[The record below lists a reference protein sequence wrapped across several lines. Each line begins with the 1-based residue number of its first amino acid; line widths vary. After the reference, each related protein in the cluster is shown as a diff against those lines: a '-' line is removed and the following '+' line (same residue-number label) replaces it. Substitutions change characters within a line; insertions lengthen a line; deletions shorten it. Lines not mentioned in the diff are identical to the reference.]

1 MSARRSLGKRLVD
14 AILRGLDAVV
24 PADGTIL
31 LHSFPDLDDNIVA
44 VIERL
49 PEHADF
55 RVLARH
61 PSAAKR
67 RARQLGLGSIRIVK
81 RRSLAGIWR
90 YLRSSTTVT
99 THGLFGFAPRRPP
112 KSSVGLW
119 HGELGKQI
127 GQFVSDG
134 TRHFDWVPVSG
145 HLSRMVRA
153 AEFGLDPH
161 SIHIVGSPR
170 QSKLLRRD
178 PRPALDRMRKEGE
191 QWLVWVP
198 TYRQS
203 VLRDLR
209 ADGDP
214 SQATITAG
222 PELAD
227 LQSLLESHGAR
238 LWIRPH
244 PLASQDLHI
253 GLSDSICSATNASLQ
268 EMGSTFYD
276 LLARSDCLITDYSS
290 VWLDYLLVDK
300 PIVGACFDL
309 RSYRVH
315 RGLTLEPYEEWFP
328 GPLAESADRLIE
340 ELRLVLSG
348 EDRYRQHRQLISR
361 LLIDEGLDYVESLLH
376 VLGMGVHP
384 PGGPE

>member
-1 MSARRSLGKRLVD
+1 MSPRRSFGKRLVD
-14 AILRGLDAVV
+14 RVLRGLDAAV

-31 LHSFPDLDDNIVA
+31 LHSVPDLDDNIVA
-44 VIERL
+44 VIERF
-49 PEHADF
+49 PEDADF

-67 RARQLGLGSIRIVK
+67 RARQLGLGSVRIVK
-81 RRSLAGIWR
+81 RRSPAGVWR

-99 THGLFGFAPRRPP
+99 THGLFGFAPRRAP

-127 GQFVSDG
+127 GQFISEG
-134 TRHFDWVPVSG
+134 ARYFDWVPVSS
-145 HLSRMVRA
+145 HLSRMIRA

-161 SIHIVGSPR
+161 RIHVVGSPR
-170 QSKLLRRD
+170 QSTLQRRAT
-178 PRPALDRMRKEGE
+178 RPALDRMRKEGE

-209 ADGDP
+209 VDGDP

-227 LQSLLESHGAR
+227 LRSLLESYGAR

-244 PLASQDLHI
+244 PLASQDIQI
-253 GLSDSICSATNASLQ
+253 GLCDFVCSATNASLQ
-268 EMGSTFYD
+268 EMGATFYD

-290 VWLDYLLVDK
+290 VWVDYLLLDK
-300 PIVGACFDL
+300 PIIGACFDL

-315 RGLTLEPYEEWFP
+315 RGLALEPYEAWFP
-328 GPLAESADRLIE
+328 GPLAESPEQLIE

-348 EDRYRQHRQLISR
+348 DDRCRQHRQFISR
-361 LLIDEGLDYVESLLH
+361 LLVDEGLDYVESLLH
-376 VLGMGVHP
+376 VLGMTE
-384 PGGPE
+384 GGAVRH